1 MRNETEI
8 KNLITGFATKDSRI
22 RTVLLNGSRANPNI
36 PYDKLQDFDIVFI
49 VSDYEGFISDH
60 NWTNL
65 FGEKLIHQLPD
76 EMTFG
81 KESNKNETIG
91 FHYLMLFKDGN
102 RIDLTLFPIEFLRTH
117 FAFDSLTIVWLD
129 KDNLFSNAPPPTD
142 TDYHIRRPT
151 EKEFLD
157 TCNEF
162 WWVSTYV
169 AKGLIRKEI
178 TYVKEMLETVVRP
191 MFMQIIK
198 WKIGVEN
205 HFAVSFGKGGKF
217 IFKYLNED
225 YSTRV
230 LQTYADSDIENN
242 WKSLFV
248 MTDLFEQASCEI
260 ALRLKFQQDKDEMQN
275 TIDYLKQLYNEPLTC
290 ALAAVLT

>member
-1 MRNETEI
+1 VRNEREI
-8 KNLITGFATKDSRI
+8 KNLITGFATKDDRI
-22 RTVLLNGSRANPNI
+22 RVVLLNGSRANSNI
-36 PYDKLQDFDIVFI
+36 QPDKLQDFDIVFI
-49 VSDYEGFISDH
+49 VTGYESFVSDL
-60 NWTNL
+60 NWTNF
-65 FGEKLIHQLPD
+65 FGEKLIYQLPD

-81 KESNKNETIG
+81 KENAKGATIG

-102 RIDLTLFPIEFLRTH
+102 RIDLTLFPIEFLKTH
-117 FAFDSLTIVWLD
+117 FVFDSLTIVWLD
-129 KDNLFSNAPPPTD
+129 KDNLFPNAPPPSD
-142 TDYHIRRPT
+142 INYHIRRPT

-178 TYVKEMLETVVRP
+178 TYAKEMLDSIVRP
-191 MFMQIIK
+191 MFMKIIQ

-205 HFAVSFGKGGKF
+205 NFAVSFGKGGKF
-217 IFKYLNED
+217 MFKYLNED
-225 YSTRV
+225 YSTKV
-230 LQTYADSDIENN
+230 LQTYADFDIENN

-260 ALRLKFQQDKDEMQN
+260 AFGLKFQQDKVEIQN
-275 TIDYLKQLYNEPLTC
+275 TISYLKLLHYRQKNYR
-290 ALAAVLT
+290 